1 MLGNEMRT
9 MLKLAVLLGLIL
21 VANTASADVIV
32 LKSGRRIE
40 TWKVEERGDRVYYH
54 TPEGEV
60 GIPKRLVERIIRDDA
75 VPSWAAGGAATARD
89 LPKLELPAATAA
101 GLEDVIVDG
110 KVDRARLA
118 RLEDEAARIPTGE
131 GKQRAAAAHARVGEF
146 HLSRGELDA
155 AGESFRRALR
165 FEPNHPVLLLNL
177 AVVEIQQQRYPAA
190 LEHISDA
197 LRDPRYRFEA
207 YRLQGWIYYH
217 TEDMDRALASWKSAL
232 AERHD
237 PELEALLAK
246 AQREEQVAEDYLQ
259 HQSGRFVLRYD
270 SGQASG
276 RVHIEILAELDSMY
290 SEMVSAFNYSPREP
304 IVVLLYPD
312 VTFYELTGMPPQ
324 VHGLYDGKIR
334 VPVQGL
340 TQLPPRLRT
349 TLRHE
354 LVHAFL
360 FYKTRGRAP
369 RWLHEGLAQWHA
381 GQRPSAPASAF
392 VPLFEPRDGSALPR
406 IEAAFEDM
414 RSIGAAYMA
423 SWYVV
428 DVLQSRY
435 GRGDMDRFLEALA
448 GGQTESRAL
457 YSAFRLTYEDLDRE
471 VYDSLR

>member
-1 MLGNEMRT
+1 LS
-9 MLKLAVLLGLIL
+9 LALS
-21 VANTASADVIV
+21 ASADTIV

-40 TWKVEERGDRVYYH
+40 TWKVEERGDRVYYQ
-54 TPEGEV
+54 TPDGEV
-60 GIPKRLVERIIRDDA
+60 GIPKRLVERIERDNA
-75 VPSWAAGGAATARD
+75 APSWAAGGAGSARD
-89 LPKLELPAATAA
+89 LPQLEVPAAAAA
-101 GLEDVIVDG
+101 GLENVIVDG

-118 RLEDEAARIPTGE
+118 QLEDEANRIPTGE

-146 HLSRGELDA
+146 HLSRGELEA
-155 AGESFRRALR
+155 AAESYRRALR
-165 FEPNHPVLLLNL
+165 FEPNHPALLLNL
-177 AVVEIQQQRYPAA
+177 AAVEVQQQRYPAA
-190 LEHISDA
+190 LEHIALA

-217 TEDMDRALASWKSAL
+217 TEDMNRALAAWKSAL

-237 PELEALLAK
+237 PELEALLEK
-246 AQREEQVAEDYLQ
+246 AEREERVAEDYLQ

-270 SGQASG
+270 SGEARG
-276 RVHIEILAELDSMY
+276 RVHIQILAELDSMF

-340 TQLPPRLRT
+340 SEMPPRLRT

-354 LVHAFL
+354 LVHAFV
-360 FYKTRGRAP
+360 FYRTRGRAP
-369 RWLHEGLAQWHA
+369 RWLQEGLAQWHA

-392 VPLFEPRDGSALPR
+392 RPLFEPRDGSALPR
-406 IEAAFEDM
+406 IEDGFDDM

-428 DVLQSRY
+428 DALQSRY

-448 GGQTESRAL
+448 GGESQAQAL
-457 YSAFRLTYEDLDRE
+457 YSAFRLRYEDLDRE
-471 VYDSLR
+471 VFDSLR

>member
-1 MLGNEMRT
+1 MKAT
-9 MLKLAVLLGLIL
+9 ITFVAILGLLL
-21 VANTASADVIV
+21 VAPRASADVIV

-40 TWKVEERGDRVYYH
+40 TWKVEERGDRVLYQ

-60 GIPKRLVERIIRDDA
+60 AIPRRLIERIERDDV
-75 VPSWAAGGAATARD
+75 VPSWVAGGPTAARD
-89 LPKLELPAATAA
+89 LPALDLPASTTA
-101 GLEDVIVDG
+101 GLDSVIVNG

-118 RLEDEAARIPTGE
+118 QLEDEAARIPTGE
-131 GKQRAAAAHARVGEF
+131 GRERAAAAHARVGEF
-146 HLSRGELDA
+146 YLRRGELGA
-155 AGESFRRALR
+155 AAESFRRALR

-190 LEHISDA
+190 LERISVA
-197 LRDPRYRFEA
+197 LRNPRYRFEA

-217 TEDMDRALASWKSAL
+217 TEDMDRALDAWKLAL
-232 AERHD
+232 AERRD

-246 AQREEQVAEDYLQ
+246 AEREEQVAEDYLQ

-270 SGQASG
+270 SGQATG
-276 RVHIEILAELDSMY
+276 RVHIEILAELDSMF
-290 SEMVSAFNYSPREP
+290 SEMVGAFNYSPREP

-334 VPVQGL
+334 VPVRGL
-340 TQLPPRLRT
+340 TALPPRLRT

-381 GQRPSAPASAF
+381 GQRPPVPASEF
-392 VPLFEPRDGSALPR
+392 RPLFEPRDGSALPR
-406 IEAAFEDM
+406 IEGAFENM
-414 RSIGAAYMA
+414 NSIGAAYMA

-428 DVLQSRY
+428 DALQGRY

-448 GGQTESRAL
+448 GGESQSQAL
-457 YSAFRLTYEDLDRE
+457 YSAFHLTYEDLDRD
-471 VYDSLR
+471 VFDSLR

>member
-1 MLGNEMRT
+1 M
-9 MLKLAVLLGLIL
+9 KAAAIFVAVLGLL
-21 VANTASADVIV
+21 MVSPSASADVLV

-40 TWKVEERGDRVYYH
+40 TWKVEERGDRVYYQ
-54 TPEGEV
+54 TAEGEV
-60 GIPKRLVERIIRDDA
+60 GIPKRLVERIERDDS
-75 VPSWAAGGAATARD
+75 VPSWAAGGATARD
-89 LPKLELPAATAA
+89 LPQMEIPAATAA
-101 GLEDVIVDG
+101 GLRNVIVNG

-118 RLEDEAARIPTGE
+118 QLDDEAARIPTGE

-146 HLSRGELDA
+146 YLRRGELEPA
-155 AGESFRRALR
+155 AESFRRALR
-165 FEPNHPVLLLNL
+165 FEPDHPALLLNL
-177 AVVEIQQQRYPAA
+177 ADIEVQQQRYPAA

-217 TEDMDRALASWKSAL
+217 TEDMHRALSSWRAAL
-232 AERHD
+232 AERRD

-246 AQREEQVAEDYLQ
+246 AEREEQVAEDYLQ

-270 SGQASG
+270 SGQATG
-276 RVHIEILAELDSMY
+276 RVHVQILAELDSMF
-290 SEMVSAFNYSPREP
+290 SEMTAAFNYSPREP

-334 VPVQGL
+334 VPVRGL
-340 TQLPPRLRT
+340 TDLPPRLRT

-354 LVHAFL
+354 LVHAFI

-381 GQRPSAPASAF
+381 GQRPRVPGSSFA
-392 VPLFEPRDGSALPR
+392 PLFAAGDGSALFR
-406 IEAAFEDM
+406 IEAAFENM
-414 RSIGAAYMA
+414 STIGGAYMA

-428 DVLQSRY
+428 DALQNRY
-435 GRGDMDRFLEALA
+435 GAGDLDRFLEALA
-448 GGQTESRAL
+448 AGQSEGQAL
-457 YSAFRLTYEDLDRE
+457 YSGFHLTYEDLDRE
-471 VYDSLR
+471 LYDSLR